1 MSRTTFWTTVPARA
15 TRALAMAALAAVV
28 AAGACSSPTAP
39 TPTPE
44 PPPPPPPVAEPP
56 SISCPAPVTAS
67 TTSPSGTT
75 VTFTAP
81 TVTNGEAPVTVACTP
96 ASDSTFPIGA
106 TTVQCTATDARSR
119 TASCSFP
126 VTVTLTIIPQLSKTR
141 FMAFGDSVTSGEV
154 TVPSTGI
161 FPAGGAATG
170 GQHPFYRQALVP
182 SASYPTVLQDLLLAR
197 YTAQPGIT
205 VVNEGK
211 SGERAAD
218 APARFSAAMST
229 HRPEVVLLLE
239 GYNGLAQDGGA
250 SSGAAA
256 IGIMAAEA
264 RNRGARVFIAT
275 LTPGK
280 PGFRQIPDDFIRNYN
295 DRMRAIVRGEEA
307 VLVDLYGALLSD
319 VNTWIGVD
327 GLHPTEAGYRKMAET
342 FFASIKAD
350 LEVR

>member
-1 MSRTTFWTTVPARA
+1 M
-15 TRALAMAALAAVV
+15 
-28 AAGACSSPTAP
+28 
-39 TPTPE
+39 
-44 PPPPPPPVAEPP
+44 
-56 SISCPAPVTAS
+56 
-67 TTSPSGTT
+67 
-75 VTFTAP
+75 
-81 TVTNGEAPVTVACTP
+81 TVACTP

-119 TASCSFP
+119 TASCSFA
-126 VTVTLTIIPQLSKTR
+126 VTVTLTIIPELSKTR
-141 FMAFGDSVTSGEV
+141 FMAFGDSITAGEV
-154 TVPSTGI
+154 TVPTTGV
-161 FPAGGAATG
+161 FPTAAHLTG
-170 GQHPFYRQALVP
+170 SQVPSFRQVLVP
-182 SASYPTVLQDLLLAR
+182 SASYPTQLESLLLGR
-197 YTAQPGIT
+197 YTAQPGID

-218 APARFSAAMST
+218 APARFSAAMSA

-250 SSGAAA
+250 SSGAEA

-280 PGFRQIPDDFIRNYN
+280 PGFRQIPDDIIRNYN
-295 DRMRAIVRGEEA
+295 DRMRAIARGEEA

-342 FFASIKAD
+342 FFASIQGD
-350 LEVR
+350 LEPR